1 MILTDILKVLYQPH
15 KVFKQIVQNPKYLGA
30 IIVLLLFVA
39 AQVAFQY
46 TQYSKV
52 YYEQTSPEINK
63 LGTWTENATL
73 WRGNSGIA
81 ITTNY
86 DDFINNAFYGNGSL
100 QFAHSN
106 SNNMSIALSGINQV
120 DCGPTGF
127 QNLSM
132 RIKIVAPQASPEK
145 VTLTLYSLSDANY
158 FQYDLT
164 SNFSNSSA
172 ISLWNNLT
180 VPVGSGN
187 WQNSGTPQWQNIT
200 ALKFDFAFSA
210 SSNITVRMEG
220 LFFRGVYETPIQTD
234 SIGFL
239 IYVLQLVFPQFL
251 FEWLILT
258 GLLYIVIKG
267 LKGTLTWKPLFV
279 AVGFAL
285 IVIVAQTLL
294 SIAATAALPAHNY
307 YPVELMTGVPGE
319 AQAIAN
325 TLTSTTA
332 TYSTILVVLQLATY
346 VWISAVNAIVVRT
359 LIPEFSWS
367 KSALASAV
375 SLVVT
380 IILLS
385 LLIGV

>member
-1 MILTDILKVLYQPH
+1 
-15 KVFKQIVQNPKYLGA
+15 
-30 IIVLLLFVA
+30 
-39 AQVAFQY
+39 
-46 TQYSKV
+46 
-52 YYEQTSPEINK
+52 
-63 LGTWTENATL
+63 
-73 WRGNSGIA
+73 
-81 ITTNY
+81 
-86 DDFINNAFYGNGSL
+86 
-100 QFAHSN
+100 
-106 SNNMSIALSGINQV
+106 MSIALSGINQV

-187 WQNSGTPQWQNIT
+187 WQNSGAPQWQNIT

-234 SIGFL
+234 STGFL
-239 IYVLQLVFPQFL
+239 IYVLQLVIPQFL

-294 SIAATAALPAHNY
+294 NIAATAALPAHNY
-307 YPVELMTGVPGE
+307 YPVELMTAVPGE

-325 TLTSTTA
+325 AITSTTA

-346 VWISAVNAIVVRT
+346 VWISAVNAIVVRA

>member
-1 MILTDILKVLYQPH
+1 MILTDLLKVLYQPH

-30 IIVLLLFVA
+30 IIVLLIFVA

-46 TQYSKV
+46 AQYSKV

-63 LGTWTENATL
+63 LGTWTESATL

-81 ITTNY
+81 ITSNY
-86 DDFINNAFYGNGSL
+86 DDFIHNAYYGNGSL
-100 QFAHSN
+100 QFALSN
-106 SNNMSIALSGINQV
+106 SNNMSIALSGFNQV

-164 SNFSNSSA
+164 SDFSNSSA
-172 ISLWNNLT
+172 NILWNNLT

-187 WQNSGTPQWQNIT
+187 WQNSGAPQWQNIT

-234 SIGFL
+234 STGFL

-267 LKGTLTWKPLFV
+267 
-279 AVGFAL
+279 
-285 IVIVAQTLL
+285 
-294 SIAATAALPAHNY
+294 
-307 YPVELMTGVPGE
+307 
-319 AQAIAN
+319 
-325 TLTSTTA
+325 
-332 TYSTILVVLQLATY
+332 
-346 VWISAVNAIVVRT
+346 
-359 LIPEFSWS
+359 
-367 KSALASAV
+367 
-375 SLVVT
+375 
-380 IILLS
+380 
-385 LLIGV
+385 